1 MDIYKNS
8 KWILSKKQ
16 KKLQTEARERYQ
28 NHSEEKK
35 EKRRKKAW
43 DRYQNLSEE
52 EKEKKRQYLC
62 SRNNLSEEEEEEKN
76 RWKIWVYEKSLFR
89 AWEIISS
96 YFLRFYKV
104 ERDGGHLGTKNI
116 LAYKK

>member
-52 EKEKKRQYLC
+52 EKEKKRQYLR
-62 SRNNLSEEEEEEKN
+62 SRNNLSEEEEEEKK

-96 YFLRFYKV
+96 YFLGFYKV
-104 ERDGGHLGTKNI
+104 ERDGGHLVTKNL